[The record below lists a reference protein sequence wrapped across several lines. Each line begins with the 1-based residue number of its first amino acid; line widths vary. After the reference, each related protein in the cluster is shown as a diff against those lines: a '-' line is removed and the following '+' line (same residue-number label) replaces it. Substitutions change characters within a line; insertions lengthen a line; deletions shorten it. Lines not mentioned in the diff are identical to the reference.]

1 MTDDGGGMPVR
12 FAGAGGVR
20 RNLPFILVAGAI
32 LVVLDFWT
40 GGRGV
45 VAAAGILCLVSLGA
59 LQSDRSSGNGEA
71 ASDMRKGSRTDAGLS
86 AAELAGAINDPI
98 YFLDQEGTVL
108 YSNGAARDAFGPLAV
123 GSAFQLKFRS
133 PEMQVF
139 VRDALRNRS
148 ETFVDYVE
156 RIPMERVYRVS
167 ARVIGEGGKRFVIHF
182 RDQSEARRIDRMR
195 ADFIA
200 NASHELRTPLAS
212 ISGFIETMRG
222 PARSDPK
229 AQEQFLQIMHVQ
241 TRRMARLI
249 DDLLTLSRIEAKP
262 FGKPTEPVDLRPLV
276 AGVCDTLRQIAD
288 EAGVTIEIEFPDGP
302 FEVAG
307 FRDELVQVFEN
318 LVSNA
323 CKYGRD
329 GKRVIVQAKVEADG
343 EKTVSVTDFGP
354 GIAEEHLPRLTE
366 RFYRVESGGGP
377 NQQGTGLGLAIVKH
391 ILNRHGGRLT
401 IRSRP
406 GEGSSFTVHFPRP
419 DF

>member
-1 MTDDGGGMPVR
+1 MTDDGGRKPVR
-12 FAGAGGVR
+12 YAGAAGVR
-20 RNLPFILVAGAI
+20 RNLPFILAGGLLLLAI
-32 LVVLDFWT
+32 EFWS
-40 GGRGV
+40 GGSGV
-45 VAAAGILCLVSLGA
+45 VSAAGILGLLIFSA
-59 LQSDRSSGNGEA
+59 LQPTRGGGVDAKALSETREA
-71 ASDMRKGSRTDAGLS
+71 GRIS
-86 AAELAGAINDPI
+86 AAELAAAINDPI
-98 YFLDQEGTVL
+98 YFLDEEGTVL
-108 YSNGAARDAFGPLAV
+108 YSNGAARDAFGPLAE
-123 GSAFQLKFRS
+123 GSAIQLKFRS

-139 VRDALRNRS
+139 LRDALKS
-148 ETFVDYVE
+148 ERTETSVDYVE

-167 ARVIGEGGKRFVIHF
+167 ARAIGEGGRRFVLHF

-212 ISGFIETMRG
+212 ISGFIETLRG
-222 PARSDPK
+222 PARDDPK
-229 AQEQFLQIMHVQ
+229 AQEQFLQIMHGQ

-262 FGKPTEPVDLRPLV
+262 VGKPTEPVDLRPLV
-276 AGVCDTLRQIAD
+276 AGVCDTLRQVAD
-288 EAGVTIEIEFPDGP
+288 EAGVNIEIEFPDGP

-329 GKRVIVQAKVEADG
+329 GKRVIVQAKVEAGG
-343 EKTVSVTDFGP
+343 EKSVTVTDFGP

-366 RFYRVESGGGP
+366 RFYRADSGTGP

-391 ILNRHGGRLT
+391 ILNRHGARLI

-406 GEGSSFTVHFPRP
+406 GEGSSFTVHFPAP
-419 DF
+419 EF